1 MAPFF
6 AFTPSLDDAAEQPN
20 DALIAPGPPNED
32 FWHWQVD
39 DVSNYKG
46 SGAGVVLVI
55 PEGLMPEQ
63 SITLGFKA
71 SNKTILNCLKKSINN
86 KKGKWPD
93 KFPKCVWAY
102 HTTKRQATGEIPFS
116 LAFDSKAIIPPKC
129 HCAKYQHSIAKH

>member
-1 MAPFF
+1 MLRVTGRPNNGSMAPFF
-6 AFTPSLDDAAEQPN
+6 AFTPSLDDAAKQPN

-46 SGAGVVLVI
+46 SGVGVVLVI

-71 SNKTILNCLKKSINN
+71 SNKDD
-86 KKGKWPD
+86 P
-93 KFPKCVWAY
+93 
-102 HTTKRQATGEIPFS
+102 
-116 LAFDSKAIIPPKC
+116 
-129 HCAKYQHSIAKH
+129 